1 MIVQILTE
9 NSVGKY
15 KDCGS
20 GSDNSPEAQQVAKHE
35 SVGSGSSPD
44 PHPLGLIKYLNPRM
58 LGLEACQTYVHLDIS
73 A

>member
-1 MIVQILTE
+1 MIVQIPTE

-20 GSDNSPEAQQVAKHE
+20 GSDNSPEAQKVAKPE
-35 SVGSGSSPD
+35 SVESGSSLD
-44 PHPLGLIKYLNPRM
+44 PRPLGLIEYLNPRI

-73 A
+73 T

>member
-20 GSDNSPEAQQVAKHE
+20 GSDNSPEAQQVAKLE
-35 SVGSGSSPD
+35 SVGLAARQTHVHLGSSN
-44 PHPLGLIKYLNPRM
+44 I
-58 LGLEACQTYVHLDIS
+58 
-73 A
+73 